1 MQVAMSGAMGPS
13 KNLLAASI
21 AVRVVGEGGGWAVS
35 VLACIGMPDQCK
47 GKAVAGVGGEGWDE
61 RARRGKLSA

>member
-1 MQVAMSGAMGPS
+1 MQVAVSGAMGS
-13 KNLLAASI
+13 AKNLLAASI
-21 AVRVVGEGGGWAVS
+21 AVRVWGGGAVS